1 MRKAFAFLSV
11 LLLAIGCNAPTDT
24 ADSGPVQPVKE
35 ALPGEAK
42 LDSLTKLL
50 ESRPDDAFLLN
61 ERAKVFLEVNQTNFA
76 LADVGRALMLDSSK
90 ADYYLTISDIY
101 FRMEKPKMCLNAL
114 KKAHDLDPEMKEP
127 LYRLAQFSLYLDK
140 YQDCIDYANAML
152 EIDARDDR
160 PFLVKSLC
168 YKQMGDTAKAV
179 QNLLSAVTQN
189 PDNFEAYMDLGV
201 IHLRKND
208 PLAEQYLKTALDIR
222 PDDILTLYDL
232 GLFYQQNDR
241 LNTALQTYTRIL
253 ELDSTYSNAHYNMGF
268 IYYQYL
274 KEYDQALSS
283 FDRAVK
289 LNPKYYQAVYMRGLC
304 YEAKGDIQRAKGE
317 YSYAIQLNPDYG
329 LAADGLNRLVGK
341 ARK

>member
-1 MRKAFAFLSV
+1 MRKAFAFLSI
-11 LLLAIGCNAPTDT
+11 LFALFGCDTPTEAPSKVD
-24 ADSGPVQPVKE
+24 AEPVKE
-35 ALPGEAK
+35 LLPGEAK

-50 ESRPDDAFLLN
+50 ESRPNDAFLLN
-61 ERAKVFLEVNQTNFA
+61 ERAKVFLEVNETNFA

-114 KKAHDLDPEMKEP
+114 KKANELDPEMKEP

-189 PDNFEAYMDLGV
+189 PDNFDAYMDLGV

-208 PLAEQYLKTALDIR
+208 PLAEKYLKAALDIR

-232 GLFYQQNDR
+232 GLFYQQNDK
-241 LNTALQTYTRIL
+241 LNDALQTYTYIL

-274 KEYDQALSS
+274 KEYDEALVS
-283 FDRAVK
+283 FDKAVK
-289 LNPKYYQAVYMRGLC
+289 LNPRYYQAVYMRGLC
-304 YEAKGDIQRAKGE
+304 YEAKGDVKRAKSE
-317 YSYAIQLNPDYG
+317 YSYAIQLNPDYK

-341 ARK
+341 IRK